1 MRLSLLKGGAP
12 LNAQRSALAVVTF
25 ALDRHRYSG
34 EQLANVLTAEGILC
48 YSDETTRVRRENRE
62 CGATCPR
69 PMTIIDENGAGG
81 RARALLLFLS
91 LFLLKNKLT

>member
-1 MRLSLLKGGAP
+1 MRLSLLKDGAP

-48 YSDETTRVRRENRE
+48 YSDETTRVRRKMVARCDIPQTGDRNR
-62 CGATCPR
+62 
-69 PMTIIDENGAGG
+69 
-81 RARALLLFLS
+81 
-91 LFLLKNKLT
+91 